1 VGDLLLQT
9 AAARLQMCVREDDS
23 VARLG
28 GDEFVI
34 CLPSLENSTDSA
46 RVARKVLDALEQ
58 AFSIEGH
65 QLHVSASI
73 GISVFPED
81 GSDVE
86 TLMRTA
92 DTAMY
97 HAKEMG
103 RSNFKFFKSSLNQ
116 AVQQRLIAATR
127 VRQALAHEEFC
138 LYYQPQVDLASG
150 DIYSAEALLRWRQ
163 SGGEPV
169 SCGAC
174 IASAEESGLIVPI
187 GEWIL
192 RQACTQLRSWR
203 ETGHPDL
210 KISINLSPRQLE
222 HGDFPQLMA
231 RVMADCGVPAEAL
244 ELEITEGTM
253 MQRSEFNLATLAEL
267 AAMGIR
273 LSVDDFGT
281 GYSSLAYLQRFP
293 VHALKI
299 DRSFVNDIGV
309 DPKDSALITAIIAMA
324 SSLRL
329 SVIAEGVETPE
340 QAAFLLEH
348 GCPAAQGYH
357 FSKALP
363 SGLFI
368 KVLDRWNDA
377 AVHR

>member
-1 VGDLLLQT
+1 
-9 AAARLQMCVREDDS
+9 
-23 VARLG
+23 
-28 GDEFVI
+28 
-34 CLPSLENSTDSA
+34 
-46 RVARKVLDALEQ
+46 
-58 AFSIEGH
+58 
-65 QLHVSASI
+65 
-73 GISVFPED
+73 
-81 GSDVE
+81 
-86 TLMRTA
+86 
-92 DTAMY
+92 
-97 HAKEMG
+97 
-103 RSNFKFFKSSLNQ
+103 
-116 AVQQRLIAATR
+116 
-127 VRQALAHEEFC
+127 
-138 LYYQPQVDLASG
+138 
-150 DIYSAEALLRWRQ
+150 
-163 SGGEPV
+163 
-169 SCGAC
+169 
-174 IASAEESGLIVPI
+174 
-187 GEWIL
+187 
-192 RQACTQLRSWR
+192 
-203 ETGHPDL
+203 
-210 KISINLSPRQLE
+210 
-222 HGDFPQLMA
+222 MA